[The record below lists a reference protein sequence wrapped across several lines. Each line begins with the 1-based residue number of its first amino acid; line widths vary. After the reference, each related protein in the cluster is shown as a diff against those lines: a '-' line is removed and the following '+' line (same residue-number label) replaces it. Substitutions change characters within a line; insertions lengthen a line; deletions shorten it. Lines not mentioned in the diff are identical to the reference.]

1 MSGAKG
7 TTIFPPEFTLARV
20 SAHPAAVVNG
30 SDTTSVAA
38 NEPTQ
43 LAIFIETLDAGWR
56 PRWL

>member
-1 MSGAKG
+1 
-7 TTIFPPEFTLARV
+7 V

-43 LAIFIETLDAGWR
+43 FAIFIETLDAGWR